1 MPNELKNC
9 QLLIND
15 EGNGDIFCLH
25 LLLYLLQSV
34 ILGESSLV
42 EYRFDATEI
51 DYGKQM
57 YDQVASSEITLVN
70 KGRVGFD
77 FEALNMEPSVNGKP
91 QPGAPLLIPHKV
103 RQRYVGF
110 YKLYTVL
117 RFRKCRNNCFVGK
130 I

>member
-1 MPNELKNC
+1 M
-9 QLLIND
+9 LIND

-51 DYGKQM
+51 DFGKQM

-103 RQRYVGF
+103 RQ
-110 YKLYTVL
+110 
-117 RFRKCRNNCFVGK
+117 
-130 I
+130 